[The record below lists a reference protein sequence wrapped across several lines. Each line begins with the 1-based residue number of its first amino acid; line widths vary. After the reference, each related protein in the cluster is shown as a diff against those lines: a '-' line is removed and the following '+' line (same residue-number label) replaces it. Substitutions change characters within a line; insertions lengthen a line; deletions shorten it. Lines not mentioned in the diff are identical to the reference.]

1 VCFAGPGA
9 GANLV
14 AVDLAVETLNQGQV
28 PSMPFYAHWN
38 GQQWIVHSKW
48 GMRQLPFNAMLPF
61 RGLPDEYGLR
71 HPSDELVVG
80 GLGRVMLTVWMPP
93 LLKPS
98 GAPFAGLNN
107 YGNTC
112 FINASLQM
120 LRDSGLASW
129 LAMHNAALA
138 QMPLSRSLWR
148 VLCGDSTDAAMLAFK
163 GATNQLF
170 GGFFADNQQH
180 DADEFVARL
189 VGALEDEAN
198 RGRRSLL
205 GEGAGTVLPFGFQL
219 LRHQLCS
226 SCTLHTTKPVHF
238 HTISLPVQP
247 SLTDMLAAFQQPEP
261 MVDFRCERCSCLNT
275 TNAWYGQAGVPPPEI
290 LITQKRFDFDH
301 ASQTSHKISE
311 SCRLADVIPSPF
323 EQTSDGLPTAEYM
336 VDAGMV
342 HIGNTASSGHYLAF
356 QSPIQSNSLHVFD
369 DETVKCYDRNALSS
383 EAYTRNSYMVRLKLC
398 PTSQTAQRNAERRQA
413 AEAER
418 LRLEREQKQQREAE
432 EVARR
437 QAAEAERLRLEREQ
451 KQQREAEEVARRQ
464 AAEAERLRLERQQRF
479 MASQQTE
486 ADERAGDVY
495 QAVSS
500 TDEALL
506 AADIDAIAEQ
516 HRESQTRQQKPQAEA
531 AHIRPNADLQCQL
544 AVVKGE
550 LLVQAR
556 CRVAQQEQ
564 TRQQRTAAVEKRRQ
578 QQEAEKRATE
588 EAAARRQQAE
598 KERNAS
604 LKRQRAEQR
613 RQQEKEAHQRESVA
627 TSSASTSTVASAS
640 TGLAEINGS
649 SLRGSSSGA
658 EEPELLGLDPGS
670 AVARDDEGCKTPTAN
685 APHRRALSSPEP
697 KSSQESLSSDD
708 DFEKP
713 KGAPASALALCTHTS
728 HLHAAPAG
736 CTNMPPSQ
744 AALACYTRRLHS
756 HASLA
761 GCTRTLHAQAT
772 LACFTRRLH
781 LQAALACCTLR
792 HLCSAHAKVDMIQ
805 CSSPSGAKAK

>member
-1 VCFAGPGA
+1 MCFAGPGA

-14 AVDLAVETLNQGQV
+14 AVYLAVETLNQGQV

-71 HPSDELVVG
+71 HPSDELVFG

-120 LRDSGLASW
+120 LRGSGLASW
-129 LAMHNAALA
+129 LKMHSAALA

-180 DADEFVARL
+180 DADEFVATL
-189 VGALEDEAN
+189 VGALADEAN

-261 MVDFRCERCSCLNT
+261 MVGFPCERCSCLNT

-383 EAYTRNSYMVRLKLC
+383 EACTRNSYMVRLKLC
-398 PTSQTAQRNAERRQA
+398 PPSQTAQRNAERRQA

-437 QAAEAERLRLEREQ
+437 QAAEAERLRLER
-451 KQQREAEEVARRQ
+451 
-464 AAEAERLRLERQQRF
+464 QQRF
-479 MASQQTE
+479 MASRQTE

-495 QAVSS
+495 QAISS
-500 TDEALL
+500 TDEALR
-506 AADIDAIAEQ
+506 AVDIDAMAEQ
-516 HRESQTRQQKPQAEA
+516 HRESQTEQQKPQAEA
-531 AHIRPNADLQCQL
+531 AHIRTKADLQRPR
-544 AVVKGE
+544 G
-550 LLVQAR
+550 
-556 CRVAQQEQ
+556 
-564 TRQQRTAAVEKRRQ
+564 
-578 QQEAEKRATE
+578 
-588 EAAARRQQAE
+588 
-598 KERNAS
+598 
-604 LKRQRAEQR
+604 EQR
-613 RQQEKEAHQRESVA
+613 RQQEKEAHQREQESVA
-627 TSSASTSTVASAS
+627 TASVSTSTVASAS
-640 TGLAEINGS
+640 TGLAEINSS
-649 SLRGSSSGA
+649 SLRGSSIGA

-670 AVARDDEGCKTPTAN
+670 AVARDCEGRKTPAAK

-697 KSSQESLSSDD
+697 KSSQESWPSDD

-728 HLHAAPAG
+728 HLHAAPVR

-761 GCTRTLHAQAT
+761 CYTRMLHS
-772 LACFTRRLH
+772 
-781 LQAALACCTLR
+781 QAALAGCTRML
-792 HLCSAHAKVDMIQ
+792 H
-805 CSSPSGAKAK
+805 SPPPLLITCQG